1 VSVCVVCGQSC
12 IPMADY
18 DTPVCAPCDA
28 GRPMQLVIERRFVAA
43 PRRRRELPAWA
54 EALPPSYRT
63 GPGDPAD
70 IAELMAAFD
79 GGSRS
84 GRPRRGTAA

>member
-1 VSVCVVCGQSC
+1 MSVCVVCGLPC

-18 DTPVCAPCDA
+18 TAPICVRCDA
-28 GRPMQLVIERRFVAA
+28 HRPRFI
-43 PRRRRELPAWA
+43 PRPWRRELPAWA
-54 EALPPSYRT
+54 EALPHSYRS
-63 GPGDPAD
+63 GPGNPAD

-84 GRPRRGTAA
+84 SRPRRGTAA